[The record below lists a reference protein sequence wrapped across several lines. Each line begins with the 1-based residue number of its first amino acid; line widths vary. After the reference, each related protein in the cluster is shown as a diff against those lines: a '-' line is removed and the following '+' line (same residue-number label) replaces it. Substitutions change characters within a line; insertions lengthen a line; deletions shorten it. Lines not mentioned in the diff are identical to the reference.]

1 MTSENNLLFVV
12 NDQGTETRDWAGLTA
27 QCCSLCC
34 IPLAAGFSLLR
45 IVTYHTTP
53 FQPAGTY
60 RLFPGWVLLRFGIVS
75 HLASA
80 SVCLSTLHFTRAM

>member
-1 MTSENNLLFVV
+1 MTSENILLLLLMIRGMET
-12 NDQGTETRDWAGLTA
+12 QGWAGLTA